1 MMKIRENLKRKLNSK
16 KGFTL
21 AEMLL
26 AVLILLMVSA
36 VVAAGIPAA
45 REAYEKV
52 VLTSNAEV
60 MLATTVST
68 LRNELGSAKHIEP
81 TSNASNDVVYYSL
94 TRGAPSRIFK
104 AADGNNQIMFY
115 RYYSDTEIGSVGDAT
130 AVPLMQSKD
139 ITGDLNLGD
148 LYVTYT
154 NVSCS
159 GEIITFTGLS
169 VNRKSDKRVMTSID
183 SLSIRAISEDEDS

>member
-1 MMKIRENLKRKLNSK
+1 MKIRENLERKLNSK

>member
-130 AVPLMQSKD
+130 AVPHMQSKD

>member
-1 MMKIRENLKRKLNSK
+1 MKIRENLKRKLNSK